1 MVVHRLQCRFQ
12 SSLHFDNIREI
23 REGQGIS
30 IYFSPKPFHSFKKL
44 LFAQFIFTKPIHILT
59 ICPAVFIYS
68 LCYPLFNLNIMT
80 AVPTPLPALSAL
92 IILAHYHGIAANPAD
107 IQHEFCA
114 SAQNDLNET
123 QWLLA
128 AKSLGLKAKV
138 VRQPIKRLAM
148 ATLPALVWGDDG
160 NHFILAKTDGEGEN
174 AQYLIQDLITN
185 KSVVLPFSEFSNRYS
200 GKLILVASRASVLG
214 SLAKFDFTWFIP
226 AVIKYRRLFF
236 EVLVVSVVLQLFA
249 LVTPLF
255 FQVVMD
261 KVLVHRGFSTLDVVA
276 VALLVVSLFEIVLGG
291 LRTYLFAHTTSR
303 IDVELGARLFRHLL
317 SLPLSYFEH
326 RRVGDTVA
334 RVRELEQ
341 IRNFLTGQALTS
353 VLDLAFSFIF
363 LAVMW
368 YYSSTLTWVVL
379 ASLPA
384 YAFWSAFISPILR
397 TRLND
402 KFARNADNQ
411 SFLVESITAVGT
423 VKAMAVEPQM
433 TQRWDNQLAAY
444 VSSGFRVT
452 KLAVVGQQG
461 VQLIQK
467 LVTVA
472 TLWIGARLVIEGKL
486 TVGQLIAFNMLSGQV
501 AAPVIRLAQ
510 LWQDFQQ
517 VGISVARL
525 GDILNAPTENASS
538 RLALPDI
545 RGEITFEHVDFRYK
559 ADGRLIL
566 QDLNLRIRAGEVLGI
581 VGRSGSGKSTL
592 TKLVQ
597 RLYVPEQGRVLVD
610 GNDLALAAPA
620 WLRRQVGVV
629 LQENVLLNRSIRD
642 NIALTDTGMPLER
655 IIEAAKLAGAHEFIM
670 ELPEGYD
677 TVVGEQ
683 GAGLS
688 GGQRQRIA
696 IARALITNPRI
707 LIFDEATSAL
717 DYESER
723 AIMQNMQAIC
733 ANRTVLIIAHRLS
746 TVKTAHRIIAMDK
759 GRIVEAGTQQEL
771 LAKPNGYYRYLYDL
785 QNG

>member
-1 MVVHRLQCRFQ
+1 M
-12 SSLHFDNIREI
+12 S
-23 REGQGIS
+23 IS
-30 IYFSPKPFHSFKKL
+30 H
-44 LFAQFIFTKPIHILT
+44 TK
-59 ICPAVFIYS
+59 
-68 LCYPLFNLNIMT
+68 
-80 AVPTPLPALSAL
+80 PALSAL
-92 IILAHYHGIAANPAD
+92 IILAHYHGIAVNPAD
-107 IQHEFCA
+107 IQHQFA
-114 SAQNDLNET
+114 NSTNDLNET
-123 QWLLA
+123 EWLLA
-128 AKSLGLKAKV
+128 AKSLELKAKV
-138 VRQPIKRLAM
+138 VQQSIKRLHLT
-148 ATLPALVWGDDG
+148 TLPALVWCDDG
-160 NHFILAKTDGEGEN
+160 NHFVLAKIDGIGER
-174 AQYLIQDLITN
+174 AQYLIQDLVSN
-185 KSVVLPFSEFSNRYS
+185 KSNILSFAEFSNRYS

-236 EVLVVSVVLQLFA
+236 EVLIVSVVLQFFA

-276 VALLVVSLFEIVLGG
+276 VALLVVSLFEIILGG

-353 VLDLAFSFIF
+353 VLDLVFSFIF
-363 LAVMW
+363 LVVMW
-368 YYSSTLTWVVL
+368 YYSTTLTWVVL

-384 YAFWSAFISPILR
+384 YAFWSALISPMLR

-411 SFLVESITAVGT
+411 SFLVESMTAVGT

-444 VSSGFRVT
+444 VASGFRVT
-452 KLAVVGQQG
+452 KLAVIGQQG

-538 RLALPDI
+538 RLALPNI
-545 RGEITFEHVDFRYK
+545 QGNITFEHVDFRYK

-566 QDLNLRIRAGEVLGI
+566 QDLNLQIQAGEILGI

-642 NIALTDTGMPLER
+642 NIALTDTGIPLER

-677 TVVGEQ
+677 TMVGEQ

-733 ANRTVLIIAHRLS
+733 RGRTVLIIAHRLS
-746 TVKTAHRIIAMDK
+746 TVKNAHRIIAMDK
-759 GRIVEAGTQQEL
+759 GKIVEMGTQQEL
-771 LAKPNGYYRYLYDL
+771 LAKPNGYYRYLFEL